1 MAGNSIR
8 VNTDQVAQIATNI
21 ENLNKRLTEELT
33 NSKATVDQLANIWE
47 GEAAQATISSF
58 DEFAAKY
65 FQNYEDIITQ
75 YVQFLRT
82 NIEQGYFDTETQDIS
97 LADAFK

>member
-21 ENLNKRLTEELT
+21 ENLNKRLTSELT
-33 NSKATVDQLANIWE
+33 NSKSTIDQLANIWE
-47 GEAAQATISSF
+47 GEAAQATVSSF
-58 DEFAAKY
+58 DDFATEY
-65 FQNYEDIITQ
+65 FQDYEDIITQ

-82 NIEQGYFDTETQDIS
+82 NVEQGYFDTETQNIS

>member
-8 VNTDQVAQIATNI
+8 VNTDQVAQIATNL

-33 NSKATVDQLANIWE
+33 NSKNTVDQLANIWE

-82 NIEQGYFDTETQDIS
+82 NIEQGYFDTETQNIG

>member
-8 VNTDQVAQIATNI
+8 VNTDQVAQIASEI
-21 ENLNKRLTEELT
+21 ERLNKRLTEELT
-33 NSKATVDQLANIWE
+33 NSKATIDQLANVWE
-47 GEAAQATISSF
+47 GEASQATISSF
-58 DEFAAKY
+58 DEFANKY

-75 YVQFLRT
+75 YVKFLRT
-82 NIEQGYFDTETQDIS
+82 NIDQGYFETETQNIG

>member
-8 VNTDQVAQIATNI
+8 VNTDQVAQIASNI

-33 NSKATVDQLANIWE
+33 NSKATVDQLANVWE
-47 GEAAQATISSF
+47 GEAAQATISAF

-65 FQNYEDIITQ
+65 FQNYEDILTQ

-82 NIEQGYFDTETQDIS
+82 NVEQGYFDTEMQNIG

>member
-8 VNTDQVAQIATNI
+8 VNTDQVAQIASNI
-21 ENLNKRLTEELT
+21 ERLNKRLTEELT
-33 NSKATVDQLANIWE
+33 NSKATIDQLSNVWE

-65 FQNYEDIITQ
+65 FQNYENIITQ

-82 NIEQGYFDTETQDIS
+82 NIEQGYFDTETQNIG

>member
-8 VNTDQVAQIATNI
+8 VNTDQVAQIASNI
-21 ENLNKRLTEELT
+21 EGLNKRLTEELT
-33 NSKATVDQLANIWE
+33 NSKATIDQLANVWE

-82 NIEQGYFDTETQDIS
+82 NIEQGYFDTETQNTS

>member
-1 MAGNSIR
+1 MAGNNVR
-8 VNTDQVAQIATNI
+8 VNTDQVNQIASNL
-21 ENLNKRLTEELT
+21 EALNKRLSEELNT
-33 NSKATVDQLANIWE
+33 SKQTIDQLANIWE
-47 GEAAQATISSF
+47 GEAAQSTISSF

-75 YVQFLRT
+75 YVKFLRQNVAT
-82 NIEQGYFDTETQDIS
+82 GYFETETANIG

>member
-8 VNTDQVAQIATNI
+8 VNTDQVAQIASNL
-21 ENLNKRLTEELT
+21 ESLNKRLTDELN

-47 GEAAQATISSF
+47 GEAAQATISAF

-65 FQNYEDIITQ
+65 FQNYEDVITQ

-82 NIEQGYFDTETQDIS
+82 NVDAGYFETETANVG

>member
-8 VNTDQVAQIATNI
+8 VNTDQVAQIASNL
-21 ENLNKRLTEELT
+21 EGLNKRLSEELA
-33 NSKATVDQLANIWE
+33 NSKATIDQLANIWE

-65 FQNYEDIITQ
+65 FQNYEDVLTQ

-82 NIEQGYFDTETQDIS
+82 NIEQGSFDTETQNVS

>member
-8 VNTDQVAQIATNI
+8 VNTDQVLQIAG
-21 ENLNKRLTEELT
+21 NLERLNNQLTDELN
-33 NSKATVDQLANIWE
+33 NSKITIDQLANIWE

-58 DEFAAKY
+58 DEFAGKY
-65 FQNYEDIITQ
+65 FQNYENIIAQ
-75 YVQFLRT
+75 YVKFLRD
-82 NIEQGYFDTETQDIS
+82 NVAQGYFDTENQNIG

>member
-1 MAGNSIR
+1 MAGNSVR
-8 VNTDQVAQIATNI
+8 VNTDQVAQIATNL

-33 NSKATVDQLANIWE
+33 NSKATVDQLANVWE

-65 FQNYEDIITQ
+65 FQNYEDVITQ

-82 NIEQGYFDTETQDIS
+82 NVEQGYFDTETQNIG

>member
-8 VNTDQVAQIATNI
+8 VNTDQVAQIASNL
-21 ENLNKRLTEELT
+21 EGLNKKLTEELT

-65 FQNYEDIITQ
+65 FQNYEDVITQ

-82 NIEQGYFDTETQDIS
+82 NIEQGYIDTETQNIG

>member
-8 VNTDQVAQIATNI
+8 VNTDQVAQIASNL
-21 ENLNKRLTEELT
+21 ESLNKRLTDELN

-47 GEAAQATISSF
+47 GEAAQATISAF

-65 FQNYEDIITQ
+65 FQNYEDVITQ
-75 YVQFLRT
+75 YVQFLRI
-82 NIEQGYFDTETQDIS
+82 NVDAGYFETETANVG

>member
-8 VNTDQVAQIATNI
+8 VNTDQVAQIARNI
-21 ENLNKRLTEELT
+21 ETLNRRLTEELT
-33 NSKATVDQLANIWE
+33 NSKNTIDNLANIWE

-58 DEFAAKY
+58 DEFATK
-65 FQNYEDIITQ
+65 FFKNYEDVITQ

-82 NIEQGYFDTETQDIS
+82 NIEQGYFETETQNIG

>member
-1 MAGNSIR
+1 MAGNNVR
-8 VNTDQVAQIATNI
+8 VNTDQVAQIAQNL
-21 ENLNKRLTEELT
+21 ENLNKRLTEELK

-47 GEAAQATISSF
+47 GEAAQATVSSF

-65 FQNYEDIITQ
+65 FQNYEDVITQ

-82 NIEQGYFDTETQDIS
+82 NVEQGYFDTETQNIG

>member
-8 VNTDQVAQIATNI
+8 VNTDQVEQIASNL
-21 ENLNKRLTEELT
+21 ERLNKRLTEELT
-33 NSKATVDQLANIWE
+33 NSKVTVDQLGNIWD
-47 GEAAQATISSF
+47 GEAAQATISAF

-82 NIEQGYFDTETQDIS
+82 NVSQGYFETETQNIG

>member
-1 MAGNSIR
+1 MAGNSMRIS
-8 VNTDQVAQIATNI
+8 TDQVAQIATNL

-33 NSKATVDQLANIWE
+33 SSKATIDQLANIWT
-47 GEAAQATISSF
+47 GEASQATISSF

-75 YVQFLRT
+75 YVKFLRT
-82 NIEQGYFDTETQDIS
+82 VAQEYEVVENQNIS

>member
-1 MAGNSIR
+1 MAGQIK

-21 ENLNKRLTEELT
+21 ENLNKKLNEQLTECQTTIKNLSNT
-33 NSKATVDQLANIWE
+33 WE
-47 GEAAQATISSF
+47 GEAATSTISSF

-65 FQNYEDIITQ
+65 FQNYYDIIDQ
-75 YVQFLRT
+75 YVKFLRT
-82 NIEQGYFDTETQDIS
+82 NVDAGYFETETANTT

>member
-33 NSKATVDQLANIWE
+33 NSKTTVDQLANIWE
-47 GEAAQATISSF
+47 GEASQATISSF

-65 FQNYEDIITQ
+65 FQNYEDILTQ
-75 YVQFLRT
+75 YVQFLRM
-82 NIEQGYFDTETQDIS
+82 NIEQGYFDTETQNIN

>member
-1 MAGNSIR
+1 MAGNSIGI
-8 VNTDQVAQIATNI
+8 NTDQVAQIATNL
-21 ENLNKRLTEELT
+21 ENLNKRLTEEL
-33 NSKATVDQLANIWE
+33 NNGKATIDQLANIWE

-58 DEFAAKY
+58 DEFAGK
-65 FQNYEDIITQ
+65 FFKNYEDVITQ

-82 NIEQGYFDTETQDIS
+82 NVEQGYFETETQNIA

>member
-8 VNTDQVAQIATNI
+8 VNTDQVAQIASNLET
-21 ENLNKRLTEELT
+21 LNKRLTEELT
-33 NSKATVDQLANIWE
+33 NSKSTIDQLANIWD
-47 GEAAQATISSF
+47 GEAAQTTISSY

-65 FQNYEDIITQ
+65 FQNYEDVITQ

-82 NIEQGYFDTETQDIS
+82 NVDAGYFETETANIG

>member
-1 MAGNSIR
+1 MAGNSITI
-8 VNTDQVAQIATNI
+8 NTDQVSQIASKL
-21 ENLNKRLTEELT
+21 EALNKRLTEELQ
-33 NSKATVDQLANIWE
+33 NSKSTIDQLSNIWE

-65 FQNYEDIITQ
+65 FQQYEDVITQ
-75 YVQFLRT
+75 YVQFLRI
-82 NIEQGYFDTETQDIS
+82 NVEQGYMDTETQNIG

>member
-8 VNTDQVAQIATNI
+8 VNTDQVAQIASNL
-21 ENLNKRLTEELT
+21 EGLNKRLSEELA
-33 NSKATVDQLANIWE
+33 NSKATIDQLANIWE

-65 FQNYEDIITQ
+65 FQNYEDVLTQ

-82 NIEQGYFDTETQDIS
+82 NIEQGYFDTETQNVS

>member
-8 VNTDQVAQIATNI
+8 VNTDQVAQIASNI
-21 ENLNKRLTEELT
+21 EGLNKRLTEELN
-33 NSKATVDQLANIWE
+33 NSKATIDQLANVWE

-65 FQNYEDIITQ
+65 FQNYEDVITQ

-82 NIEQGYFDTETQDIS
+82 NIEQGYFDTETQNIG

>member
-1 MAGNSIR
+1 MAGNNLR
-8 VNTDQVAQIATNI
+8 VSTDQVEQIAQAL
-21 ENLNKRLTEELT
+21 EDLNKKLSEELT
-33 NSKATVDQLANIWE
+33 NSKSTIDQLANVWS
-47 GEAAQATISSF
+47 GEAAQATISAF

-65 FQNYEDIITQ
+65 FQNYEDIIKQ

-82 NIEQGYFDTETQDIS
+82 NVAQGYGDTETENIG

>member
-8 VNTDQVAQIATNI
+8 VNTDQVAQIASNI
-21 ENLNKRLTEELT
+21 EGLNKRLTEELT
-33 NSKATVDQLANIWE
+33 NSKNTIDQLANIWE

-65 FQNYEDIITQ
+65 FQNYEDVITQ

-82 NIEQGYFDTETQDIS
+82 NVEQGYFDTETQNIG

>member
-1 MAGNSIR
+1 MAGNNIR
-8 VNTDQVAQIATNI
+8 VNTDQVS
-21 ENLNKRLTEELT
+21 EELT
-33 NSKATVDQLANIWE
+33 NSKATVDSLASVWE
-47 GEAAQATISSF
+47 GEAAQATIQAF
-58 DEFAAKY
+58 DDFAAKY

-82 NIEQGYFDTETQDIS
+82 NVEQGYFETETANTG

>member
-8 VNTDQVAQIATNI
+8 VNTDQVAQIASNI
-21 ENLNKRLTEELT
+21 ESLNKRLTEELT
-33 NSKATVDQLANIWE
+33 NAKATIDQLANVWE

-82 NIEQGYFDTETQDIS
+82 NIEQGYFDTETQNIG

>member
-8 VNTDQVAQIATNI
+8 VNTDQVAQIATNL
-21 ENLNKRLTEELT
+21 ENLNKKLTQELAE
-33 NSKATVDQLANIWE
+33 SKATINQLANIWE

-65 FQNYEDIITQ
+65 FQNYEDVITQ

-82 NIEQGYFDTETQDIS
+82 NIEQGYFDTETQNIG

>member
-21 ENLNKRLTEELT
+21 ENLNKRLTEELN
-33 NSKATVDQLANIWE
+33 NSKATIDHLANIWE

-58 DEFAAKY
+58 DEFAAK
-65 FQNYEDIITQ
+65 FFKSYEDVLTQ

-82 NIEQGYFDTETQDIS
+82 NIEQGYFETETQNIA